1 MVFNTDEQWVVD
13 LIKVQTLAEQN
24 KGYCYT
30 LVVIDAFSKYAWAQ
44 PSEKKTGKDVTD
56 AFAKILKE
64 AQGRKPQTL
73 KTDAD
78 KELYNQTF
86 QELLKKKY
94 IHHFSTHGDAK
105 ASIVQR
111 FNRTLKSKLYLY
123 FTAAN
128 TLKYVDILPKL
139 VNQYN
144 RTYHRS
150 TKTTSNNKEV
160 WNSLYGKYQTEKKKE
175 PAFKVGDKL

>member
-24 KGYCYT
+24 KGYRYT

-86 QELLKKKY
+86 QELLKKNTFITFLPMEMPKPVSFNDLIEPLNRNCIFISQLP
-94 IHHFSTHGDAK
+94 IH
-105 ASIVQR
+105 
-111 FNRTLKSKLYLY
+111 
-123 FTAAN
+123 
-128 TLKYVDILPKL
+128 
-139 VNQYN
+139 
-144 RTYHRS
+144 
-150 TKTTSNNKEV
+150 SNM
-160 WNSLYGKYQTEKKKE
+160 
-175 PAFKVGDKL
+175 

>member
-24 KGYCYT
+24 KGYRYT

-64 AQGRKPQTL
+64 ARGKKPQTL
-73 KTDAD
+73 QTNAD

-86 QELLKKKY
+86 Q
-94 IHHFSTHGDAK
+94 
-105 ASIVQR
+105 
-111 FNRTLKSKLYLY
+111 
-123 FTAAN
+123 
-128 TLKYVDILPKL
+128 
-139 VNQYN
+139 
-144 RTYHRS
+144 
-150 TKTTSNNKEV
+150 
-160 WNSLYGKYQTEKKKE
+160 
-175 PAFKVGDKL
+175 